1 MIHRDYPFSR
11 LLKCLALKRDP
22 SRPPLASASFNLD
35 RLDAEPCFDGLATA
49 MDANIHSAVRWELN
63 WNIQAD
69 AQGLRVDAHYNRD
82 LFDAARVESWL
93 DDYAAILESL
103 AAPVPTDPSVETT
116 VYVDSVATDTH
127 PEHAHPGLN
136 AVNAHLPGNCATTA
150 QP

>member
-11 LLKCLALKRDP
+11 LLKDLALKRDP

-69 AQGLRVDAHYNRD
+69 AQGLRVDAHYHRD
-82 LFDAARVESWL
+82 LFDAARVESWP
-93 DDYAAILESL
+93 DDYATILNSL
-103 AAPVPTDPSVETT
+103 AAPVPTDPSVEPT
-116 VYVDSVATDTH
+116 VYVTPFEPDQ
-127 PEHAHPGLN
+127 PPGP
-136 AVNAHLPGNCATTA
+136 APTGVTTRI
-150 QP
+150 